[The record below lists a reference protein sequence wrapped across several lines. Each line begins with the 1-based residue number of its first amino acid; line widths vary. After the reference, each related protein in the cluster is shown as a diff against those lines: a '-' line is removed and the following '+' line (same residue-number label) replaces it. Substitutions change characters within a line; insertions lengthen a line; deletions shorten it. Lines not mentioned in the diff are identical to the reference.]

1 MRAVRRP
8 ALGRALG
15 RHRETRVEDGFTNR
29 QVAAITGVTPRQLVY
44 WRKTGLIEPSDTTPG
59 GHARYS
65 FKDLIALKTAK
76 RLIDAGVSVQRIRKA
91 IASLVRFL
99 PHVGRPLAEL
109 SLVATGDVVLVLH
122 RGTAFEALTGQEWIL
137 QVADLER
144 DVARIRERERAAPLQ
159 GDLFAALDGAALDLT
174 G

>member
-1 MRAVRRP
+1 MA
-8 ALGRALG
+8 
-15 RHRETRVEDGFTNR
+15 EQGFTNR
-29 QVAAITGVTPRQLVY
+29 QVVAITGVTPRQLTY
-44 WRKTGLIEPSDTTPG
+44 WRQTGLILPSGETPG
-59 GHARYS
+59 GHARYA
-65 FKDLIALKTAK
+65 FQDLIALKAAK

-91 IASLVRFL
+91 IASLVQFL

-122 RGTAFEALTGQEWIL
+122 RGTAFEALTGQEWIF

-144 DVARIRERERAAPLQ
+144 DVARIRERDRAAPLQ
-159 GDLFAALDGAALDLT
+159 GDLFAVWENAAEERT